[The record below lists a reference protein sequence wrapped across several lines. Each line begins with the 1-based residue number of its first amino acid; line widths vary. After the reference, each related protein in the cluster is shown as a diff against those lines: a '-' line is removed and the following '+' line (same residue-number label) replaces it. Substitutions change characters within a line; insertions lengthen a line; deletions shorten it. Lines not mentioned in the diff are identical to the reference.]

1 MSARPLTKAQMKA
14 VRKLSGIA
22 YEREL
27 AKAAGDLR
35 EQFEAWRRGE
45 IDVFE
50 LNERI
55 HQFHDGI
62 SRDLY
67 KQYAMAEAGWNLA
80 GAIRNDVIKESEVDP
95 LILENLRGLIDL
107 GQQLADSDKNE

>member
-1 MSARPLTKAQMKA
+1 MSARPLSKAQMKV
-14 VRKLSGIA
+14 VRKLSGLA

-45 IDVFE
+45 FDVFE

-67 KQYAMAEAGWNLA
+67 KKYAMGEPSWNLA

-95 LILENLRGLIDL
+95 LILENLRGLIDVA
-107 GQQLADSDKNE
+107 QQFAEVNKNG